1 MKFWLVDVG
10 FYYPTLSRPKQFY
23 GLVGTL
29 GMWVFITL
37 FLVNSLPFR
46 VNSTLTLIFYFG
58 INFLLL
64 LSTYCQIR
72 RKHYLTI
79 VSLDHFEESDK
90 EMLTSNKSLPHTDLA
105 RKKADCSLNSNA
117 DFNGKALKARGSINV
132 LCGGF
137 LTITT
142 FTTHSFV
149 YAYILLQ
156 DVQHTY
162 HLILTICVAFPV
174 TLCLI
179 CISMMSGNILY
190 NLWVDREFAREYL
203 QKQDF
208 KKILPSIYFR
218 IGILFVRVAFTAS
231 LFTSFC
237 GVIGGDGVSVIVFAI
252 LVSIVMMSGLVV
264 GGAHYWPIIRRRVFN
279 MNSV

>member
-10 FYYPTLSRPKQFY
+10 FYYPPLSRPKTLY
-23 GLVGTL
+23 GMIGTL
-29 GMWVFITL
+29 GMWVFIIL
-37 FLVNSLPFR
+37 FLLNSLPFR
-46 VNSTLTLIFYFG
+46 VNSNLVLIFYFG
-58 INFLLL
+58 INFLLFL
-64 LSTYCQIR
+64 GTYCQIR
-72 RKHYLTI
+72 RKNSLTI

-90 EMLTSNKSLPHTDLA
+90 EMLSSNKSLPQIDLN
-105 RKKADCSLNSNA
+105 RKKAEPSCNSKPNSN
-117 DFNGKALKARGSINV
+117 NKTSKLGNSINV

-149 YAYILLQ
+149 YAYVLLQ

-174 TLCLI
+174 SLCLI
-179 CISMMSGNILY
+179 GISMMSGNILY

-208 KKILPSIYFR
+208 KRILPSIYLKM
-218 IGILFVRVAFTAS
+218 GILFVRITFTAC

-237 GVIGGDGVSVIVFAI
+237 GIIGGDGVSLIVFVI
-252 LVSIVMMSGLVV
+252 LISIVLMVGIVI
-264 GGAHYWPIIRRRVFN
+264 GGAHYWPIIRRRIFN
-279 MNSV
+279 MNNV

>member
-10 FYYPTLSRPKQFY
+10 FCYPPLSRPKKLY
-23 GLVGTL
+23 GLFGTL
-29 GMWVFITL
+29 GMWVFIIL
-37 FLVNSLPFR
+37 FLINSLPFR
-46 VNSTLTLIFYFG
+46 VDSNLVLIFYFG
-58 INFLLL
+58 INFLLFL
-64 LSTYCQIR
+64 GTYCQIR
-72 RKHYLTI
+72 RKRFLTI

-90 EMLTSNKSLPHTDLA
+90 EMLSSNKSLPQMDIN
-105 RKKADCSLNSNA
+105 RKKAESSSNSN
-117 DFNGKALKARGSINV
+117 NKALKFENSINV
-132 LCGGF
+132 LCGVF
-137 LTITT
+137 LTSVT

-156 DVQHTY
+156 DVHHTY

-174 TLCLI
+174 SFCLI

-190 NLWVDREFAREYL
+190 NLWVDREFATEYL

-208 KKILPSIYFR
+208 KRILPSVYLR
-218 IGILFVRVAFTAS
+218 MGILFVRITFTAS

-237 GVIGGDGVSVIVFAI
+237 GVIGGDSVSVIVFAI
-252 LVSIVMMSGLVV
+252 LISIVLISGIVI
-264 GGAHYWPIIRRRVFN
+264 GGAHYWPIIKKRIFN